1 MPPARG
7 LELKVPPVA
16 VGLIVAAL
24 MWSIARCGPRMA
36 AGGTAR
42 GVVALLLLAAGL
54 GVAIAGVLHFRRA
67 RTTVNPL
74 RPEQASSMVTTGVY
88 RWSRNPM
95 YLGMLLVLA
104 AWAAWLG
111 SLLALAG
118 LPLFVAYMARFQIV
132 PEERALAARFPD
144 EFARYARSVRR
155 WA

>member
-1 MPPARG
+1 M
-7 LELKVPPVA
+7 A
-16 VGLIVAAL
+16 VGLVTAAL
-24 MWSIARCGPRMA
+24 MWGIARFGPQLPVA
-36 AGGTAR
+36 DTAR
-42 GVVALLLLAAGL
+42 GLVAVLLLAAGL
-54 GVAIAGVLHFRRA
+54 AVAIAGVLHFRRA

-74 RPEQASSMVTTGVY
+74 RPEQATSMVTNGVY